1 MSMKKIL
8 VALMSMTL
16 LFTTI
21 PVSAAEDDG
30 IQITCNKLTDQ
41 DEPYTSTDE
50 DGNEITV
57 YTLSALARYYDQTL
71 YLPNPRC
78 FTLTTETGDLSHIT
92 AEMDTSTDN
101 GLGKKDIK
109 LTIKSRAKNK
119 AEIEANFSSKT
130 VKTGLNFNAR
140 ILVKGADGTILKKIP
155 LAYSTPAL
163 TDEHDAPRFHT
174 LSPWSGTSKYNYDL
188 EDYYK
193 VSGTVDVYAKNPK
206 VSYTY
211 KALGTYGLKNFLLN
225 MDNDKTKTNNNLQM
239 ERSRLVQKMA
249 IRDRKIRSL

>member
-109 LTIKSRAKNK
+109 LTIKSRAKN
-119 AEIEANFSSKT
+119 
-130 VKTGLNFNAR
+130 
-140 ILVKGADGTILKKIP
+140 
-155 LAYSTPAL
+155 
-163 TDEHDAPRFHT
+163 
-174 LSPWSGTSKYNYDL
+174 
-188 EDYYK
+188 
-193 VSGTVDVYAKNPK
+193 
-206 VSYTY
+206 
-211 KALGTYGLKNFLLN
+211 
-225 MDNDKTKTNNNLQM
+225 
-239 ERSRLVQKMA
+239 
-249 IRDRKIRSL
+249 

>member
-1 MSMKKIL
+1 MMSMKKIL

-130 VKTGLNFNAR
+130 VKTGLNCNAR

-155 LAYSTPAL
+155 LAYSTPHFACNG
-163 TDEHDAPRFHT
+163 
-174 LSPWSGTSKYNYDL
+174 SGIFAD
-188 EDYYK
+188 
-193 VSGTVDVYAKNPK
+193 
-206 VSYTY
+206 
-211 KALGTYGLKNFLLN
+211 
-225 MDNDKTKTNNNLQM
+225 
-239 ERSRLVQKMA
+239 
-249 IRDRKIRSL
+249 